1 MFRPSHHTVSHL
13 KKHCLHSLYIC
24 IGSGTADTN
33 KAPILTLYCNRNKIS
48 SSYYAVGVYYMVWKQ
63 DNIVTADIKQE
74 IPSTCEI
81 ICGYSVQVGTQ
92 NSG

>member
-1 MFRPSHHTVSHL
+1 
-13 KKHCLHSLYIC
+13 
-24 IGSGTADTN
+24 
-33 KAPILTLYCNRNKIS
+33 
-48 SSYYAVGVYYMVWKQ
+48 MVWKQ